1 MTLQTGSFKRS
12 TMTRSVLIVT
22 SVVLTFVFLVPPLS
36 AMEAVSGADSRDPQ
50 QITENASVS
59 DIPYSDSASCAMDL
73 QPDAKEIYL
82 AVAPKV
88 TKDSKLRKLV
98 KKDVKPKVFS
108 GQLSIKA
115 ARKNS
120 KAASICLKLLKMGH

>member
-1 MTLQTGSFKRS
+1 MTFQTESFKRPS
-12 TMTRSVLIVT
+12 MTRSVLIMT
-22 SVVLTFVFLVPPLS
+22 SVVLTFVFLAPPLS
-36 AMEAVSGADSRDPQ
+36 AMEAVSVADNLNPQ
-50 QITENASVS
+50 QTTNNASLS
-59 DIPYSDSASCAMDL
+59 DISYSDSASCAKDL